1 MEENL
6 YDTEEYPYYQ
16 IIKKL
21 LYSFGDTY
29 KNETRTVIYMHD
41 FMKKWLISLNKI
53 IAECEYKKIMDH
65 LYSYEFSKF
74 YNYKKLKFKNCIKNN
89 NNEND
94 NDNENENESND
105 ILKNKDYDGINLFIL
120 SHSYFIFFLF
130 NNFIF
135 FYFIVFSF
143 SFIFSFIF
151 YLIYS

>member
-94 NDNENENESND
+94 NDNENESND